1 MKLIAR
7 ALWVLIILFVFAGT
21 FDGDADPRLPHPQTA
36 WGIFFL
42 TVAGLLFFAHIIT
55 AMIDARGQ
63 RSVKEQR
70 AYLPPEQSPEE
81 VPRALI
87 QRR

>member
-7 ALWVLIILFVFAGT
+7 AMWILIIAFIFAGT

-42 TVAGLLFFAHIIT
+42 TVAGLLILAHVIT
-55 AMIDARGQ
+55 AMIDARWQ
-63 RSVKEQR
+63 RSVRERR
-70 AYLPPEQSPEE
+70 ACPQPEQSSEE
-81 VPRALI
+81 IPRALI

>member
-7 ALWVLIILFVFAGT
+7 AMWILIIVFIFAGT

-42 TVAGLLFFAHIIT
+42 TVAGLLILAHVIT
-55 AMIDARGQ
+55 VAIDAHNDWRISRNVSGEL
-63 RSVKEQR
+63 KR
-70 AYLPPEQSPEE
+70 AA
-81 VPRALI
+81 RALI